1 LNAKSQGLQM
11 NETTY
16 AISKREVHEASVN
29 EYSKLE
35 NA

>member
-16 AISKREVHEASVN
+16 AISKREVNEASVN
-29 EYSKLE
+29 DQSKLQ
-35 NA
+35 NT